1 MYTRV
6 NERKT
11 GDSKIKIPDNYSGNA
26 FGGQNYY
33 FHQSDSPPVDSYKTP
48 ENPPDTTQKEIAER
62 QIPEEKT
69 ENVTAINP
77 LPKEKTETV
86 TAINT
91 LPKEK
96 TETVTA
102 INPLPKEKNDT
113 LLSSLFPSRS
123 LKNHFPFGHG
133 IGSEEILILG
143 IMSLIFFSDDN
154 EPDGELIMLLALLLF
169 AG

>member
-33 FHQSDSPPVDSYKTP
+33 FHQSDSPPVDSYKAP
-48 ENPPDTTQKEIAER
+48 ENPPDSTQKEIAER
-62 QIPEEKT
+62 QIPEEK
-69 ENVTAINP
+69 P
-77 LPKEKTETV
+77 ETV
-86 TAINT
+86 TAINP

-113 LLSSLFPSRS
+113 LLSSLFPSKS

-143 IMSLIFFSDDN
+143 IMSLIFFSDDK

>member
-33 FHQSDSPPVDSYKTP
+33 FHQSDSPPVDSYKAP

-62 QIPEEKT
+62 QNFEEKA
-69 ENVTAINP
+69 EVTSAI
-77 LPKEKTETV
+77 LPSEK
-86 TAINT
+86 A
-91 LPKEK
+91 KS
-96 TETVTA
+96 
-102 INPLPKEKNDT
+102 DT

-143 IMSLIFFSDDN
+143 IMSLIFFSDEK

>member
-33 FHQSDSPPVDSYKTP
+33 FHQSDSPPVDSYKAP
-48 ENPPDTTQKEIAER
+48 ENPPDSTQKEIAER
-62 QIPEEKT
+62 QIPEEK
-69 ENVTAINP
+69 P
-77 LPKEKTETV
+77 
-86 TAINT
+86 
-91 LPKEK
+91 
-96 TETVTA
+96 ETVTA

-113 LLSSLFPSRS
+113 LLSSLFPSKS

-143 IMSLIFFSDDN
+143 IMSLIFFSDDK